1 MSICHLFT
9 GRYKGRANHNMIEGH
24 GDDAYRYK
32 NPIRADFS
40 SNVLYGP
47 VDAGL
52 KAHLQEQVA
61 TVTHYPEASAQ
72 SLQAVAAEVYAV
84 ASDQVLV
91 TNGVTEAIY
100 LAAQAFRR
108 LKTATI
114 LTPAFA
120 EYEDACRLHELDI
133 HWLSWDSLTPD
144 NRLPGGLVF
153 LCQPNNPT
161 GAALPPAHLHRL
173 LRGHPDA
180 VFVVDESYIEFTQA
194 TTSLLPRMLMPHV
207 VLPHVAPHPGDYPN
221 VLVLRSLT
229 KSCRI
234 PGLRIGFAI
243 GHSSLIS
250 RLRECKMPWSVNRL
264 AIEAGLYIFGHGQQ
278 FRPPL
283 EQLLAD
289 TAAWR
294 EELQS
299 ATGWQVYDTDT
310 HYFLVETPAAFTAAA
325 LKEHL
330 ITRHGLLI
338 RDASNFR
345 GLTPYHFR
353 VACQSSEHNRLL
365 TEALREC
372 SRTGI

>member
-1 MSICHLFT
+1 
-9 GRYKGRANHNMIEGH
+9 MIEGH

-32 NPIRADFS
+32 VAIRADFS

-47 VDAGL
+47 LDAGL
-52 KAHLQEQVA
+52 QAHLQEKVG
-61 TVTHYPEASAQ
+61 TVTHYPESSAP
-72 SLQAVAAEVYAV
+72 SLQSVAAAAYGV

-108 LKTATI
+108 MKTATI
-114 LTPAFA
+114 LTPSFA
-120 EYEDACRLHELDI
+120 EYEDACRLHGLDI
-133 HWLSWDSLTPD
+133 RMLSWDGLTPD
-144 NRLPGGLVF
+144 TRLPGGLVF

-180 VFVVDESYIEFTQA
+180 VFVIDESYIEFTQA
-194 TTSLLPRMLMPHV
+194 ATSLLS
-207 VLPHVAPHPGDYPN
+207 HPGDYPN
-221 VLVLRSLT
+221 ALLLRSLT

-243 GHSSLIS
+243 GHKAVIS
-250 RLRECKMPWSVNRL
+250 RLREYKMPWSVNRL
-264 AIEAGLYIFGHGQQ
+264 AVEAGLYIFSHRQQ
-278 FRPPL
+278 FDPPL
-283 EQLLAD
+283 GQLLAD
-289 TAAWR
+289 TTAWR
-294 EELQS
+294 AELQS
-299 ATGWQVYDTDT
+299 ETGWRVYDTDT
-310 HYFLVETPAAFTAAA
+310 HYFLVGTPPPLTAAA
-325 LKEHL
+325 LKEQL

-338 RDASNFR
+338 RDAGNFR

-372 SRTGI
+372 SRTGL

>member
-1 MSICHLFT
+1 
-9 GRYKGRANHNMIEGH
+9 MIEGH

-47 VDAGL
+47 LDAGL
-52 KAHLQEQVA
+52 RIHLQEKVA
-61 TVTHYPEASAQ
+61 AVTHYPEASAQ
-72 SLQAVAAEVYAV
+72 SLQAVAAEAYGV

-120 EYEDACRLHELDI
+120 EYEDACRLYGLDI
-133 HWLSWDSLTPD
+133 HWLSWDSLMPD
-144 NRLPGGLVF
+144 TRLSNGLVF
-153 LCQPNNPT
+153 LCRPNNPT
-161 GAALPPAHLHRL
+161 GKALSSDHLHRL

-180 VFVVDESYIEFTQA
+180 VFVIDESYIEFTQA
-194 TTSLLPRMLMPHV
+194 ATSLLPHG
-207 VLPHVAPHPGDYPN
+207 VLPHMVLPHMAPPDLGDYPN

-234 PGLRIGFAI
+234 PGLRIGFAL
-243 GHSSLIS
+243 GQSSLIS

-264 AIEAGLYIFGHGQQ
+264 AIEAGLYIFSHRRQ
-278 FRPPL
+278 FDPPL
-283 EQLLAD
+283 GQLLAD
-289 TAAWR
+289 TTAWR
-294 EELQS
+294 AELQS
-299 ATGWQVYDTDT
+299 ETGWRIYDTDT
-310 HYFLVETPAAFTAAA
+310 HYFLVETPVALTAAA

-372 SRTGI
+372 SRTGL

>member
-9 GRYKGRANHNMIEGH
+9 GRCKGRTIHNMIEGH

-32 NPIRADFS
+32 VPILADFS

-47 VDAGL
+47 LDAGL
-52 KAHLQEQVA
+52 RAHLQEKVS
-61 TVTHYPEASAQ
+61 TVTHYPESSAQ
-72 SLQAVAAEVYAV
+72 SLQAVAAEAYGV

-100 LAAQAFRR
+100 LAAQAGRH

-120 EYEDACRLHELDI
+120 EYEDASRLHGLDI
-133 HWLSWDSLTPD
+133 HWLPWDSLTPD
-144 NRLPGGLVF
+144 THLPNGLVF
-153 LCQPNNPT
+153 LCHPNNPT
-161 GAALPPAHLHRL
+161 GAALSSDRLRQLLSVHRET
-173 LRGHPDA
+173 
-180 VFVVDESYIEFTQA
+180 VFIIDESYIAFTQA
-194 TTSLLPRMLMPHV
+194 VTSLLPQL
-207 VLPHVAPHPGDYPN
+207 GDYPN
-221 VLVLRSLT
+221 VVVLRSLT

-243 GHSSLIS
+243 GHRSLIS

-264 AIEAGLYIFGHGQQ
+264 AIEAGLYIFAHL
-278 FRPPL
+278 PPFSPSL
-283 EQLLAD
+283 GQLLTN

-294 EELQS
+294 GELRS
-299 ATGWQVYDTDT
+299 ATGWRVYDTDT

-330 ITRHGLLI
+330 ITGHGLLI
-338 RDASNFR
+338 RDASNFK
-345 GLTPYHFR
+345 GLTAHHFR
-353 VACQSSEHNRLL
+353 VACQSSEDNRLL

-372 SRTGI
+372 SRTGL

>member
-9 GRYKGRANHNMIEGH
+9 GRYKGRTSHNMIEGH

-47 VDAGL
+47 LDAGL
-52 KAHLQEQVA
+52 RAHLQEKVA
-61 TVTHYPEASAQ
+61 TVTHYPESSAP
-72 SLQAVAAEVYAV
+72 SLQSVAAAAYGV

-91 TNGVTEAIY
+91 TNGATEAIY

-120 EYEDACRLHELDI
+120 EYEDACHLQGLDI

-144 NRLPGGLVF
+144 TRLSNGLVF

-161 GAALPPAHLHRL
+161 GTALSSDHLHRL

-180 VFVVDESYIEFTQA
+180 VFVIDESYIEFTQA
-194 TTSLLPRMLMPHV
+194 ATSLLPHL
-207 VLPHVAPHPGDYPN
+207 LPSGPGDYPN

-243 GHSSLIS
+243 GQSSLIS

-264 AIEAGLYIFGHGQQ
+264 AIEAGLYIYGHGQQ
-278 FRPPL
+278 FWPPL
-283 EQLLAD
+283 DQLLAE
-289 TAAWR
+289 TAAWQ
-294 EELQS
+294 EELRS
-299 ATGWQVYDTDT
+299 VTGWWVYDTDT
-310 HYFLVETPAAFTAAA
+310 HYFLVETPVAFTAAA

-353 VACQSSEHNRLL
+353 IACQSSEHNRLL

-372 SRTGI
+372 SRTGL

>member
-1 MSICHLFT
+1 
-9 GRYKGRANHNMIEGH
+9 MIEGH

-32 NPIRADFS
+32 VPIRADFS

-47 VDAGL
+47 LDAGL
-52 KAHLQEQVA
+52 RAHLQEKVA

-72 SLQAVAAEVYAV
+72 SLQAVAAEAYGV

-91 TNGVTEAIY
+91 TNGATEAIY

-108 LKTATI
+108 LNTATI

-120 EYEDACRLHELDI
+120 EYEDACRLYGLAI
-133 HWLSWDSLTPD
+133 HMLSRSGLTPD
-144 NRLPGGLVF
+144 TRLPDGLVF

-161 GAALPPAHLHRL
+161 GAALSSGHLHRL
-173 LRGHPDA
+173 LHGHPDA
-180 VFVVDESYIEFTQA
+180 VFVIDESYIEFTQA
-194 TTSLLPRMLMPHV
+194 ATSLLPN
-207 VLPHVAPHPGDYPN
+207 PGDYPN

-243 GHSSLIS
+243 GHKTLVG
-250 RLRECKMPWSVNRL
+250 RLREYKLPWSVNRL
-264 AIEAGLYIFGHGQQ
+264 AVEAGLYIFGHPQQ
-278 FRPPL
+278 FCPPL
-283 EQLLAD
+283 RQLLAN
-289 TAAWR
+289 TAAWCN
-294 EELQS
+294 ELRS
-299 ATGWQVYDTDT
+299 ATSWQVYDTDT
-310 HYFLVETPAAFTAAA
+310 HYFLVETPAVFTAAA

-345 GLTPYHFR
+345 GLTSQHFR
-353 VACQSSEHNRLL
+353 VACQSPEHNRLL

-372 SRTGI
+372 SRTGL

>member
-1 MSICHLFT
+1 
-9 GRYKGRANHNMIEGH
+9 MIEGH
-24 GDDAYRYK
+24 GDDGYRYK
-32 NPIRADFS
+32 KPIRADFS

-47 VDAGL
+47 LDAGL
-52 KAHLQEQVA
+52 RAHLQEKVG

-72 SLQAVAAEVYAV
+72 SLQAVAAKAYGV

-100 LAAQAFRR
+100 LAAQACRR

-120 EYEDACRLHELDI
+120 EYEDACRLHGLAI
-133 HWLSWDSLTPD
+133 HMLSWSGLTPD
-144 NRLPGGLVF
+144 TRLPDGLVY

-161 GAALPPAHLHRL
+161 GAALSSGHLHRL

-180 VFVVDESYIEFTQA
+180 VFVIDESYIEFTQA
-194 TTSLLPRMLMPHV
+194 ATSLLPHL
-207 VLPHVAPHPGDYPN
+207 GDYPN

-243 GHSSLIS
+243 GHRSLVS
-250 RLRECKMPWSVNRL
+250 RLQEYKMPWSVNQL
-264 AIEAGLYIFGHGQQ
+264 AIEAGLYIFGHPQQ
-278 FRPPL
+278 FCPPL
-283 EQLLAD
+283 RQLLAD
-289 TAAWR
+289 TTAWR
-294 EELQS
+294 EELRS
-299 ATGWQVYDTDT
+299 ATGWQVYETDT
-310 HYFLVETPAAFTAAA
+310 HYFLVETPAVFTAAA
-325 LKEHL
+325 LKLHL
-330 ITRHGLLI
+330 ISLHGLLI
-338 RDASNFR
+338 RDAANFK

-353 VACQSSEHNRLL
+353 VACQSPEHNRLL

-372 SRTGI
+372 SRTGL

>member
-1 MSICHLFT
+1 
-9 GRYKGRANHNMIEGH
+9 MIEGH

-47 VDAGL
+47 LDAGL
-52 KAHLQEQVA
+52 RAHLQEKVG

-72 SLQAVAAEVYAV
+72 SLQAVAAAAYGV

-91 TNGVTEAIY
+91 TNGATEAIY
-100 LAAQAFRR
+100 LAAQACRH

-120 EYEDACRLHELDI
+120 EYEDASRLHGLDI
-133 HWLSWDSLTPD
+133 HWQSWNSLTPD
-144 NRLPGGLVF
+144 TRLPGGLVF

-161 GAALPPAHLHRL
+161 GAVLPPAHLHRL
-173 LRGHPDA
+173 LHGHPDT
-180 VFVVDESYIEFTQA
+180 VFVIDESYIEFTQA
-194 TTSLLPRMLMPHV
+194 ATSLLF
-207 VLPHVAPHPGDYPN
+207 HPGDYPN

-243 GHSSLIS
+243 GHRSLVS
-250 RLRECKMPWSVNRL
+250 RLREYKMPWSVNRL
-264 AIEAGLYIFGHGQQ
+264 AIEAGLYIFGHPKQ
-278 FRPPL
+278 FYPPL
-283 EQLLAD
+283 RQLLAD
-289 TAAWR
+289 TTAWR
-294 EELQS
+294 EELRS

-310 HYFLVETPAAFTAAA
+310 HYFLVETPAAFTAAL

-330 ITRHGLLI
+330 VSRHGLLI
-338 RDASNFR
+338 RDAANFK
-345 GLTPYHFR
+345 GLTPHHFR
-353 VACQSSEHNRLL
+353 IACQSSEHNRLL

-372 SRTGI
+372 SRTGL

>member
-1 MSICHLFT
+1 
-9 GRYKGRANHNMIEGH
+9 MIEGH

-47 VDAGL
+47 LDAGL
-52 KAHLQEQVA
+52 RAHLQEKVG

-72 SLQAVAAEVYAV
+72 SLQAVAAEAYGV

-100 LAAQAFRR
+100 LAAQAFRH

-114 LTPAFA
+114 LTPTFA
-120 EYEDACRLHELDI
+120 EYEDACLLHGLGI
-133 HWLSWDSLTPD
+133 HLLSRDGLTPD
-144 NRLPGGLVF
+144 TRLPDGLVF

-161 GAALPPAHLHRL
+161 GAALSSDHLHRL
-173 LRGHPDA
+173 LHGHPDA
-180 VFVVDESYIEFTQA
+180 VFVIDESYIEFTQA
-194 TTSLLPRMLMPHV
+194 ATSLLPHR
-207 VLPHVAPHPGDYPN
+207 GDHPN

-243 GHSSLIS
+243 GHRSLVS
-250 RLRECKMPWSVNRL
+250 RLREYKMPWSVNRL
-264 AIEAGLYIFGHGQQ
+264 AIEAGLYVFGHPQQ
-278 FRPPL
+278 FCPPL
-283 EQLLAD
+283 RQLLAD

-294 EELQS
+294 AELRS
-299 ATGWQVYDTDT
+299 ATGWRVYDTDT

-325 LKEHL
+325 LKLHL
-330 ITRHGLLI
+330 ISRHGLLI
-338 RDASNFR
+338 RDAANFK
-345 GLTPYHFR
+345 GLTPCHFR
-353 VACQSSEHNRLL
+353 IACQSPEDNRLL

-372 SRTGI
+372 NRTGL